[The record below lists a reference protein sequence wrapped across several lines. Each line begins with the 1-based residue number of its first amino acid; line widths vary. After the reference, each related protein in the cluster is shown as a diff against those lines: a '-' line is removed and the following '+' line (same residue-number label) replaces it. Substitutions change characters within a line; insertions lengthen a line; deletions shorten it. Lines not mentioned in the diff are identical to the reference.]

1 MISFSNIWITLL
13 NIFKYLYMCFL
24 SCWVWVTPFPY
35 AQPTQSHQRFHT
47 PVKHS
52 IFVWNSLKEKKI
64 PITTTTNTNSFLT
77 TISVFLN
84 AAEWIHCNSMSN
96 FLLCWFSEDFWF
108 VFIITPV
115 PSPHAFLKIFLC
127 LTKLSLQ
134 NLITF
139 CLSNPRIH
147 FYILL
152 LLWMMFWKLIY
163 IATAGVKAGK

>member
-1 MISFSNIWITLL
+1 MFFKLLGLGYTFSICPTHTIPSTLSHTSQT
-13 NIFKYLYMCFL
+13 LYIC
-24 SCWVWVTPFPY
+24 
-35 AQPTQSHQRFHT
+35 
-47 PVKHS
+47 VK
-52 IFVWNSLKEKKI
+52 LTEGKKI

-84 AAEWIHCNSMSN
+84 AAEWVHCNSMSN

-127 LTKLSLQ
+127 LTKLRLQ